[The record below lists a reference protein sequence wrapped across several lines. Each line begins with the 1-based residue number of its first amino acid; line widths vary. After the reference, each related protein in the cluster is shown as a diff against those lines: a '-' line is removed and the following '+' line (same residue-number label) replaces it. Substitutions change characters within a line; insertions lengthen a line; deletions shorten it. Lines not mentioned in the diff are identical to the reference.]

1 MLKRF
6 VSYYRPYKGLFLLD
20 LGMAV
25 LSSILAI
32 LFPALT
38 RHLLSVEIPARNLRA
53 MVVIFVLMLAIYLIQ
68 TVSQYIRITWGHILG
83 VKMETDMRNELFAH
97 LQRLSFGYF
106 DRTKTGHMMS
116 RITNDLFI
124 IAEVAHHG
132 PEDFLISLATIVGS
146 YVLMFIYSP
155 PLALISL
162 IPFPFM
168 VFYGSYFGHKM
179 RVTFRR
185 VRSTVADVNSNVENS
200 LMGIREVKSFGR
212 ETFQTEKFQEVNNI
226 LKESKMQQYKVMGS
240 YHALMGLFS
249 NLYYFF
255 TVVGGA
261 ILIMRGTI
269 EYYDL
274 ITFILYVGIVLP
286 PIDRLINFTE
296 QLQQGM
302 ASFERFVQ
310 IMDEHPAIQDAKDAK
325 ELTVKDGTI
334 VYENVSFTYENT
346 DTAVLSDVNM
356 TISGGE
362 TVAIVGESGAG
373 KSTFASLLP
382 RFYEPQAGRILIDGT
397 DITEVR
403 QSSLRKEIGFVQ
415 QNVFLFDDT
424 IRENLRYGKV
434 DATDEQL
441 WAALDAANLGEF
453 VRSLP
458 LGLETQVGERG
469 TLLSGGQKQRIS
481 IARVFLKNP
490 PVLILDEATSSL
502 DAATEL
508 EIQEALDELAKD
520 RTTLIIA
527 HRLSTIRQ
535 ADEIVV
541 LTDGKIRERGTHKEL
556 VARNGLYAKLY
567 AAQMDQAV

>member
-1 MLKRF
+1 MMLKRF

-38 RHLLSVEIPARNLRA
+38 RHLLSVEIPAGNLRA
-53 MVVIFVLMLAIYLIQ
+53 MVVIFVLMIAIYLIQ

-168 VFYGSYFGHKM
+168 VFYGSYFGRKM
-179 RVTFRR
+179 RATFRR

-310 IMDEHPAIQDAKDAK
+310 IMDEHPAIQDAKDAR

-356 TISGGE
+356 TIPGGE

-397 DITEVR
+397 DITTVR

-441 WAALDAANLGEF
+441 WAALDAANLGQF

-469 TLLSGGQKQRIS
+469 TLLSGGQKQRVS

-490 PVLILDEATSSL
+490 SILIFDEATSSL
-502 DAATEL
+502 DTESEEL
-508 EIQEALDELAKD
+508 ITEAFERLSEG
-520 RTTLIIA
+520 RTAIVIA
-527 HRLSTIRQ
+527 HRLSTIRN
-535 ADEIVV
+535 ADRILVLDQGRIV
-541 LTDGKIRERGTHKEL
+541 ESGTHQNLLQK
-556 VARNGLYAKLY
+556 NGQYAKLY
-567 AAQMDQAV
+567 KNQDFM

>member
-1 MLKRF
+1 MMLKRF
-6 VSYYRPYKGLFLLD
+6 VSYYRPYKGLFFLD

-25 LSSILAI
+25 LSSLLAI
-32 LFPALT
+32 LFPVLT

-53 MVVIFVLMLAIYLIQ
+53 MGVIFALMLVIYLIQ

-83 VKMETDMRNELFAH
+83 VKMETDMRNELFSH

-116 RITNDLFI
+116 RITNDLNI
-124 IAEVAHHG
+124 ITEVAHHG

-168 VFYGSYFGHKM
+168 VFYGSHFGRKM
-179 RVTFRR
+179 RATFRR

-212 ETFQTEKFQEVNNI
+212 ETFQTEKFQEVNDI
-226 LKESKMQQYKVMGS
+226 LRDSKMQQYKVMGS
-240 YHALMGLFS
+240 YHALMGLFRD
-249 NLYYFF
+249 LYYFF
-255 TVVGGA
+255 TVVGGS
-261 ILIMRGTI
+261 ILIMRGTV

-274 ITFILYVGIVLP
+274 VAFILYVGIVLP

-296 QLQQGM
+296 QLQQGI

-310 IMDEHPAIQDAKDAK
+310 IMDEHPTIQDAKDAK
-325 ELTVKDGTI
+325 ELTVEDGTI

-346 DTAVLSDVNM
+346 DMAVLDDVNV

-397 DITEVR
+397 DITTVR

-424 IRENLRYGKV
+424 IKENLRYGKV

-490 PVLILDEATSSL
+490 SILIFDEATSSL
-502 DAATEL
+502 DTESEEL
-508 EIQEALDELAKD
+508 INEAFERLSEG
-520 RTTLIIA
+520 RTAIVIA
-527 HRLSTIRQ
+527 HRLSTIKN
-535 ADEIVV
+535 ADRILVLDQGRVV
-541 LTDGKIRERGTHKEL
+541 ESGTHQNLLQK
-556 VARNGLYAKLY
+556 NGQYAKLY
-567 AAQMDQAV
+567 KNQDFV

>member
-38 RHLLSVEIPARNLRA
+38 RHLLSVEIPAGNLRA
-53 MVVIFVLMLAIYLIQ
+53 MVVIFVLMIAIYLIQ

-469 TLLSGGQKQRIS
+469 TLLSGGQKQRVS

-490 PVLILDEATSSL
+490 SILIFDEATSSL
-502 DAATEL
+502 DTESEEL
-508 EIQEALDELAKD
+508 ITEAFERLSEG
-520 RTTLIIA
+520 RTAIVIA
-527 HRLSTIRQ
+527 HRLSTIKN
-535 ADEIVV
+535 ADRILVLDQGRIV
-541 LTDGKIRERGTHKEL
+541 ESGTHQDLLQK
-556 VARNGLYAKLY
+556 NGQYAKLY
-567 AAQMDQAV
+567 KNQDFM

>member
-1 MLKRF
+1 MMLKRF

-38 RHLLSVEIPARNLRA
+38 RHLLSVEIPAGNLRA
-53 MVVIFVLMLAIYLIQ
+53 MVVIFVLMIAIYLIQ

-310 IMDEHPAIQDAKDAK
+310 IMDEHPAIQDAKDAR

-469 TLLSGGQKQRIS
+469 TLLSGGQKQRVS

-490 PVLILDEATSSL
+490 SILIFDEATSSL
-502 DAATEL
+502 DTESEEL
-508 EIQEALDELAKD
+508 ITEAFERLSEG
-520 RTTLIIA
+520 RTAIVIA
-527 HRLSTIRQ
+527 HRLSTIRN
-535 ADEIVV
+535 ADRILVLDQGRIV
-541 LTDGKIRERGTHKEL
+541 ESGTHQDLLQK
-556 VARNGLYAKLY
+556 NGQYAKLY
-567 AAQMDQAV
+567 KNQDFM

>member
-1 MLKRF
+1 MMLKRF

-38 RHLLSVEIPARNLRA
+38 RHLLSVEIPAGNLRA
-53 MVVIFVLMLAIYLIQ
+53 MVVIFVLMIAIYLIQ

-469 TLLSGGQKQRIS
+469 TLLSGGQKQRVS

-490 PVLILDEATSSL
+490 SILIFDEATSSL
-502 DAATEL
+502 DTESEEL
-508 EIQEALDELAKD
+508 ITEAFERLSEG
-520 RTTLIIA
+520 RTAIVIA
-527 HRLSTIRQ
+527 HRLSTIKN
-535 ADEIVV
+535 ADRILVLDQGRIV
-541 LTDGKIRERGTHKEL
+541 ESGTHQDLLQK
-556 VARNGLYAKLY
+556 NGQYAKLY
-567 AAQMDQAV
+567 KNQDFM

>member
-116 RITNDLFI
+116 RITNDLSI
-124 IAEVAHHG
+124 ITEVAHHG
-132 PEDFLISLATIVGS
+132 PEDFLISTATIVGS
-146 YVLMFIYSP
+146 YILMFTYSP

-168 VFYGSYFGHKM
+168 VFYGSHYGRKM
-179 RVTFRR
+179 RATFRR

-226 LKESKMQQYKVMGS
+226 LKDSKMQQYKVMGS
-240 YHALMGLFS
+240 YHALMGLFR

-261 ILIMRGTI
+261 ILILRGTI

-346 DTAVLSDVNM
+346 DMAVLNDVNV
-356 TISGGE
+356 TISGGK

-424 IRENLRYGKV
+424 IKENLRYGKV

-490 PVLILDEATSSL
+490 SILIFDEATSSL
-502 DAATEL
+502 DTESEEL
-508 EIQEALDELAKD
+508 ITEAFERLSEG
-520 RTTLIIA
+520 RTAIVIA
-527 HRLSTIRQ
+527 HRLSTIKN
-535 ADEIVV
+535 ADRILVLDQGRVV
-541 LTDGKIRERGTHKEL
+541 ESGTHQDLLQK
-556 VARNGLYAKLY
+556 NGQYAKLY
-567 AAQMDQAV
+567 KNQDFM

>member
-6 VSYYRPYKGLFLLD
+6 VSYYRPYKGLFFLD

-25 LSSILAI
+25 LSSLLAI
-32 LFPALT
+32 LFPVLT

-53 MVVIFVLMLAIYLIQ
+53 MGVIFALMLVIYLIQ

-83 VKMETDMRNELFAH
+83 VKMETDMRNELFSH

-116 RITNDLFI
+116 RITNDLNI
-124 IAEVAHHG
+124 ITEVAHHG

-168 VFYGSYFGHKM
+168 VFYGSHFGRKM
-179 RVTFRR
+179 RATFRR

-212 ETFQTEKFQEVNNI
+212 ETFQTEKFQEVNDI
-226 LKESKMQQYKVMGS
+226 LRDSKMQQYKVMGS
-240 YHALMGLFS
+240 YHALMGLFRD
-249 NLYYFF
+249 LYYFF
-255 TVVGGA
+255 TVVGGS
-261 ILIMRGTI
+261 ILIMRGTV

-274 ITFILYVGIVLP
+274 VAFILYVGIVLP

-296 QLQQGM
+296 QLQQGI

-310 IMDEHPAIQDAKDAK
+310 IMDEHPTIQDAKDAK
-325 ELTVKDGTI
+325 ELTVEDGTI

-346 DTAVLSDVNM
+346 DMAVLDDVNV

-397 DITEVR
+397 DITTVR

-424 IRENLRYGKV
+424 IKENLRYGKV

-490 PVLILDEATSSL
+490 SILIFDEATSSL
-502 DAATEL
+502 DTESEEL
-508 EIQEALDELAKD
+508 INEAFERLSEG
-520 RTTLIIA
+520 RTAIVIA
-527 HRLSTIRQ
+527 HRLSTIKN
-535 ADEIVV
+535 ADRILVLDQGRVV
-541 LTDGKIRERGTHKEL
+541 ESGTHQNLLQK
-556 VARNGLYAKLY
+556 NGQYAKLY
-567 AAQMDQAV
+567 KNQDFV

>member
-6 VSYYRPYKGLFLLD
+6 VSYYRPYKGLFFLD
-20 LGMAV
+20 MSMAV
-25 LSSILAI
+25 LSSLLAI
-32 LFPALT
+32 LFPVLT
-38 RHLLSVEIPARNLRA
+38 RQLLSVEIPAQNLQA
-53 MVVIFVLMLAIYLIQ
+53 MGVIFGIMLAIYLVQ

-83 VKMETDMRNELFAH
+83 VKMETDMRNELFSH
-97 LQRLSFGYF
+97 LQRLSFGFF

-116 RITNDLFI
+116 RITNDLNLI
-124 IAEVAHHG
+124 TEVAHHG
-132 PEDFLISLATIVGS
+132 PEDLLISIATIVGS
-146 YVLMFIYSP
+146 YILMFIYSP

-168 VFYGSYFGHKM
+168 VFYGSHYGRKM
-179 RVTFRR
+179 RAMFRR

-212 ETFQTEKFQEVNNI
+212 ETFQTEKFLEVNNV
-226 LKESKMQQYKVMGS
+226 LKDSKMQQYKVMGS
-240 YHALMGLFS
+240 YHALMGLFRD
-249 NLYYFF
+249 LYYFF
-255 TVVGGA
+255 TVVGGS
-261 ILIMRGTI
+261 ILIMKGTI

-274 ITFILYVGIVLP
+274 VTFILYVGIVLP

-302 ASFERFVQ
+302 ASFERFTQ

-325 ELTVKDGTI
+325 TLNVSDGVI
-334 VYENVSFTYENT
+334 AYEGISFTY
-346 DTAVLSDVNM
+346 DKSSDVILKDISV
-356 TISGGE
+356 TIKGGE

-397 DITEVR
+397 DIKSVR
-403 QSSLRKEIGFVQ
+403 QSSLRKQIGFVQ

-424 IRENLRYGKV
+424 IKENLRYGKV
-434 DATDEQL
+434 DATEEQL
-441 WAALDAANLGEF
+441 WAAIDAANLGEF

-458 LGLETQVGERG
+458 LGLDTQVGERG

-490 PVLILDEATSSL
+490 SILIFDEATSSL
-502 DAATEL
+502 DTESEEL
-508 EIQEALDELAKD
+508 ITEAFERLSAG
-520 RTTLIIA
+520 RTAIVIA
-527 HRLSTIRQ
+527 HRLSTIKN
-535 ADEIVV
+535 ADRILV
-541 LTDGKIRERGTHKEL
+541 LDQGRLVEAGTHQEL
-556 VARNGLYAKLY
+556 LQKNGQYAKLY
-567 AAQMDQAV
+567 RNQDFV

>member
-6 VSYYRPYKGLFLLD
+6 TSYYRPYKGLFFLD
-20 LGMAV
+20 MGVAIF
-25 LSSILAI
+25 SSILSI

-38 RHLLSVEIPARNLRA
+38 RQLLSVELPRQNMKA
-53 MVVIFVLMLAIYLIQ
+53 MGVIFAIMIAIYFLQAI
-68 TVSQYIRITWGHILG
+68 SQYIRVTWGHILG
-83 VKMETDMRNELFAH
+83 VKMETDMRNELFSH
-97 LQRLSFGYF
+97 LQKLSFGYF

-116 RITNDLFI
+116 RITNDLFQI
-124 IAEVAHHG
+124 TEMAHHG
-132 PEDFLISLATIVGS
+132 PEDLIISIATIVGS

-168 VFYGSYFGHKM
+168 VFYGSHYGRKM
-179 RVTFRR
+179 RATFRR

-212 ETFQTEKFQEVNNI
+212 ETFQTEKFNEVNNV
-226 LKESKMQQYKVMGS
+226 LKVSKMEQYKVMGS
-240 YHALMGLFS
+240 YHALMGLFRD
-249 NLYYFF
+249 LYYFC
-255 TVVGGA
+255 TIVGGSL
-261 ILIMRGTI
+261 LIMRGTI

-274 ITFILYVGIVLP
+274 VTFILYVGIVLP

-302 ASFERFVQ
+302 ASFERFAQV
-310 IMDEHPAIQDAKDAK
+310 MDEHPSIQDAKDAK
-325 ELTVKDGTI
+325 ALSIANGTI
-334 VYENVSFTYENT
+334 TYDNISFTYDNT
-346 DTAVLSDVNM
+346 SDVVLRDMNV
-356 TISGGE
+356 TITGGE

-382 RFYEPQAGRILIDGT
+382 RFYEPQEGRILIDGT
-397 DITEVR
+397 DITKVR
-403 QSSLRKEIGFVQ
+403 QSSLRKQIGFVQ

-424 IRENLRYGKV
+424 IKENLRYGKV

-441 WAALDAANLGEF
+441 WAAIDAANLGEF

-458 LGLETQVGERG
+458 LGLDTQVGERG

-490 PVLILDEATSSL
+490 AILIFDEATSSL
-502 DAATEL
+502 DNESEELITEAFERL
-508 EIQEALDELAKD
+508 SAG
-520 RTTLIIA
+520 RTAIVIA
-527 HRLSTIRQ
+527 HRLSTIKN
-535 ADEIVV
+535 ADRILV
-541 LTDGKIRERGTHKEL
+541 LEHGRLVESGTHQEL
-556 VARNGLYAKLY
+556 LQKNGQYDKLY
-567 AAQMDQAV
+567 RNQDFV